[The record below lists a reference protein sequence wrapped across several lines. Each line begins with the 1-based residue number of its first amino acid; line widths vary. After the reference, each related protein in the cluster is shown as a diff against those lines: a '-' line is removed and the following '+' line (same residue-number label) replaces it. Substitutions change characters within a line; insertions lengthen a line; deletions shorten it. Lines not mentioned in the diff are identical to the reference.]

1 MTFRPYPRPPT
12 PPRRARWIRP
22 AGTPGTYKGPNSHT
36 GLKVS
41 TSLLGAFVGL
51 AVGAIVFFTVEER
64 LGIAVF
70 CGIAALAFLVTA
82 LAPAP
87 MLWGLLV
94 VEVAVLSWTGW
105 QIYDEAR
112 SVLAALSTTEGPAA
126 AADAGDLSAA
136 QAQLDA
142 AAAET
147 SFRLDLHEDEVSA
160 VLQDALREQEQPLR
174 RIAVDIVD
182 GPTPTEGTIAFTG
195 EFKSGDYEAA
205 GILEVSLAGGLVQVE
220 VRSMELGSLNLPGF
234 ARGAVGDYVDQ
245 LLESVEEVNALLAEA
260 EVDVQAITIGGD
272 RLVITGV
279 QRGGPEVTA
288 TSLLTDLAAA
298 AAAAGPSGDPPTEV
312 LGPGTVNSTF
322 AEGAVY
328 YLALGD
334 SLAAN
339 VGAPDSPGRVRLPG
353 APPAGAARRPSL
365 RPAQPGGAGRDQRLA
380 AGGRPIG
387 RGPGVPGGEPGGL
400 HHAWTSGPTTCWATS
415 PRRSAAPTSAP
426 PAAGSAST
434 APSMPTRRTSRE
446 MFAALRRAAPQAT
459 IVFLKAYN
467 PFSLGTGIAF
477 EAETGFTLDRLNDLA
492 EAAAGPEGI
501 LVADG
506 FSPMEGMAAYT
517 TLMLASPPDIHPNAL
532 GHDVLA
538 QAVLAALD

>member
-12 PPRRARWIRP
+12 TPRRARWIRP
-22 AGTPGTYKGPNSHT
+22 ARDPGTYKGRSSHT

-87 MLWGLLV
+87 VLWGLLV
-94 VEVAVLSWTGW
+94 AEVAVLSWTGW

-112 SVLAALSTTEGPAA
+112 SVLAALSTTEGPVA

-136 QAQLDA
+136 EARLDA

-160 VLQDALREQEQPLR
+160 VLQDALRETEQPLR
-174 RIAVDIVD
+174 RITVDIVD

-195 EFKSGDYEAA
+195 EFKSGGYEAA
-205 GILEVSLAGGLVQVE
+205 GILEVSLTGGLVQVE

-279 QRGGPEVTA
+279 QRGGPEITA

-298 AAAAGPSGDPPTEV
+298 AAAAGPSGDPPAEV
-312 LGPGTVNSTF
+312 LGPGTVNGTF
-322 AEGAVY
+322 TEGAVY

-339 VGAPDSPGRVRLPG
+339 VGAPAPQDGYVSRVHHQLEQRDGRAYGL
-353 APPAGAARRPSL
+353 L
-365 RPAQPGGAGRDQRLA
+365 NL
-380 AGGRPIG
+380 
-387 RGPGVPGGEPGGL
+387 GVPGE
-400 HHAWTSGPTTCWATS
+400 TSGSLLEGGQLDEALAFLAQNRVAYITLDVGANDLLGHLTS
-415 PRRSAAPTSAP
+415 PECSADLG
-426 PAAGSAST
+426 AAGC
-434 APSMPTRRTSRE
+434 RE
-446 MFAALRRAAPQAT
+446 RLDGALDAYEENLPELFAALRRAAPTAT

-477 EAETGFTLDRLNDLA
+477 ETETGFTLDRLNDLA